1 MFYIDENIKKKIN
14 DKQKKKQIINIAVY
28 IIVIPILIYN
38 VSLIVQSII
47 IPDKTPSF
55 FGIKTYVVI
64 SGSMEPKLKIGDI
77 VIAKRITPEELQ
89 VGDIISFRQG
99 HSIITHRISNI
110 NRTSDG
116 IEYKTKGDNNNIKD
130 IEIVNEKQIEGKVV
144 EIIPVLGKISLLL
157 QNKIVITTIILF
169 FYIYVIMINRNNKKK
184 NNRNLKRLK
193 YENNMKGF

>member
-1 MFYIDENIKKKIN
+1 MFYTDENIKKKIN